1 MVVVAMAATTVENR
15 VTWLEIAQRSV
26 VAVGETEEV
35 MTVNATTVAKVVTC
49 RGIVIVVVVV
59 VVVVD
64 EEVAAVVEMVAMTM

>member
-1 MVVVAMAATTVENR
+1 MVAMAATTVENR
-15 VTWLEIAQRSV
+15 VTWLEIAQKSV

-59 VVVVD
+59 VVVD
-64 EEVAAVVEMVAMTM
+64 EEVAEAVEMVALTM

>member
-1 MVVVAMAATTVENR
+1 MVAMAATTVENQ
-15 VTWLEIAQRSV
+15 VTWLEIAQKSV

-59 VVVVD
+59 VVVD
-64 EEVAAVVEMVAMTM
+64 EEVAEAVEMVALTM